1 MTNVYAHTEPS
12 GSYPAYVSVNTDD
25 GLQTCR
31 ISVRSTGAQIASEI
45 TLTAD
50 QASELAAQLTKRFG
64 GPGQPYGIVDPDYAR
79 IFSIARCLAWAE
91 GYAVSFNGSFTR
103 DLDLIAIPWTE
114 HACDPE
120 HLMRRIEDAAGLKNI
135 TQKPGDKPHGRKAWT
150 LVLPGFADPRWVDL
164 SVMPR
169 AGG

>member
-1 MTNVYAHTEPS
+1 MKNLYAYTEPHNS
-12 GSYPAYVSVNTDD
+12 CPAYISVNEGEQPDTV
-25 GLQTCR
+25 R
-31 ISVRSTGAQIASEI
+31 FSVRTAGAQNASEI
-45 TLTAD
+45 TLTSE
-50 QASELAAQLTKRFG
+50 QAAALAGKLPGHPAV
-64 GPGQPYGIVDPDYAR
+64 GQPYGIVDPDYAR

-91 GYAVSFNGSFTR
+91 GYAITFNGSFTR
-103 DLDLIAIPWTE
+103 DLDLLAVPWTE

-150 LVLPGFADPRWVDL
+150 LVLPGFGDPRWVDL

-169 AGG
+169 VEG